1 MPTKIKVHYKLL
13 DDNILAVYDVPVNNG
28 TVEVHLRAVTRADR
42 LNISLIPKDDLN
54 YNEKYLAFVITKW
67 GVRGASPEEFRDG
80 ITSLELLQPQYEEAT
95 NVLVRLYREIFFRE
109 YEFIECE

>member
-13 DDNILAVYDVPVNNG
+13 DDNILAVYDVPVNDG
-28 TVEVHLRAVTRADR
+28 TIEVHLRAVTRSDR
-42 LNISLIPKDDLN
+42 LDISLIPKDDLN

-67 GVRGASPEEFRDG
+67 GDRDG

>member
-1 MPTKIKVHYKLL
+1 MPNKIKVHYKLL
-13 DDNILAVYDVPVNNG
+13 DDTTLAVYDVPVNDE
-28 TVEVHLRAVTRADR
+28 TVEVHLRATTRSDR
-42 LNISLIPKDDLN
+42 PNVSLIPKDDLN

-67 GVRGASPEEFRDG
+67 GDRDG
-80 ITSLELLQPQYEEAT
+80 ITSLELLQPQYEEAA